1 MTFKKAVSIGLA
13 GNEVSKSLTG
23 TSEVSA
29 GRTAIATGT
38 GAILGTLTSSAITL
52 SVGAIAAPIALPL
65 AVTGG
70 LAAGIASLFD

>member
-1 MTFKKAVSIGLA
+1 MTLKKAVTIGLA
-13 GNEVSKSLTG
+13 GNELSKSLTG

-29 GRTAIATGT
+29 GRTAIATGS
-38 GAILGTLTSSAITL
+38 GAIIGTLTSSVITL
-52 SVGAIAAPIALPL
+52 GVGAIAAPIALPL

>member
-1 MTFKKAVSIGLA
+1 MTFKKAVTIGLA
-13 GNEVSKSLTG
+13 GNELSKSLTG

-29 GRTAIATGT
+29 GRTAIATGS
-38 GAILGTLTSSAITL
+38 GAILGTLTSSALTL
-52 SVGAIAAPIALPL
+52 SIGAITVPIALPL

>member
-1 MTFKKAVSIGLA
+1 MTFKKAVTIGLA

-29 GRTAIATGT
+29 GRTAIATGS

-65 AVTGG
+65 AITGG